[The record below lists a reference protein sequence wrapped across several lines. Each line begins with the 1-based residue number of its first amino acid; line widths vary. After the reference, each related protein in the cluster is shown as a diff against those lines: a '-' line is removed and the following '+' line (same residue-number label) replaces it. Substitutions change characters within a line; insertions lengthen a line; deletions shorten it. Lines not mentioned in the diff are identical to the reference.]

1 MFRALGAR
9 LTLDYKGVAGVALLE
24 AAAQRM
30 WSWASD
36 GLKTAA
42 EYTTSSEGLK
52 TAASLF
58 AEGEFHHN
66 GRTVTALRC
75 DSDNRS
81 LCRVTLQRPDEWDP
95 SILWLTTVDAVRT
108 GDAVD
113 VGVAVEQEM
122 RHLRVPPSPLAPP
135 LIALLHDFVDAGAI
149 AGTQRLRATAEAVVG
164 SEQIDS
170 FVDSCLLDAGRRLP
184 VVLFSAMKE
193 EDGVYPTN
201 AGSPA
206 LTARE
211 LCGLAHVYVM
221 PRVEDS
227 HRLTKRLALLSV
239 YDGAV
244 RVYWPR
250 FRLTDP
256 PPRHPLHLRQRLNTA
271 SGPAIIRRVV
281 EAGARSYRPPD
292 GTATLLATRWRQDEQ
307 QRIATITTD
316 PDPAHQASL
325 LREELLRVIDA
336 KVALEHDMD
345 LLRYQL
351 LRATER
357 TDELDSQLTGVRTV
371 LDPAAELSG
380 KPSAPLAEVVSP
392 DTGDVAL
399 GD

>member
-9 LTLDYKGVAGVALLE
+9 LTLDHKGVAGVALFE

-30 WSWASD
+30 WKWTTEGLKTADVYSAESD
-36 GLKTAA
+36 GLKTAP
-42 EYTTSSEGLK
+42 
-52 TAASLF
+52 SLF
-58 AEGEFHHN
+58 AEGEFHEN
-66 GRTVTALRC
+66 GRTATALRC

-81 LCRVTLQRPDEWDP
+81 LCRVTLQRADGWDP
-95 SILWLTTVDAVRT
+95 SLLWLTTIDAVRT

-113 VGVAVEQEM
+113 VGVSVEQDM
-122 RHLRVPPSPLAPP
+122 RHLRVPPSPLVPP
-135 LIALLHDFVDAGAI
+135 LIALLHDFVEAGAS
-149 AGTQRLRATAEAVVG
+149 AGTQRLRASPEAIVG

-170 FVDSCLLDAGRRLP
+170 FVDGCLLDAGRRLP
-184 VVLFSAMKE
+184 VVLFSAIKE
-193 EDGVYPTN
+193 EDGVYPPN
-201 AGSPA
+201 AGNPA

-227 HRLTKRLALLSV
+227 HRLTKRLAMLSV

-250 FRLTDP
+250 LRLNDP

-271 SGPAIIRRVV
+271 SAPAIIRRVV

-292 GTATLLATRWRQDEQ
+292 GTATLLATRWREDEQ
-307 QRIATITTD
+307 QRIAMIVSD
-316 PDPAHQASL
+316 PDPAIQAPL
-325 LREELLRVIDA
+325 LREELFRVIDA
-336 KVALEHDMD
+336 KVALEHDMET
-345 LLRYQL
+345 LRHQL

-357 TDELDSQLTGVRTV
+357 SDELDSQLTGTRTV
-371 LDPAAELSG
+371 LDPTTELSG
-380 KPSAPLAEVVSP
+380 RPSAQVLEVVAP
-392 DTGDVAL
+392 DAGEVAL

>member
-9 LTLDYKGVAGVALLE
+9 LTLDHKGVAGAALFE

-30 WSWASD
+30 WMWASD
-36 GLKTAA
+36 GLKTTDEYAA
-42 EYTTSSEGLK
+42 VSDGLK
-52 TAASLF
+52 TATSLF
-58 AEGEFHHN
+58 TEGEFHEN
-66 GRTVTALRC
+66 GRTATALRC

-113 VGVAVEQEM
+113 VGVSVEQDL

-135 LIALLHDFVDAGAI
+135 LIALLQDFVKAGAT
-149 AGTQRLRATAEAVVG
+149 AGTQRLHTTAEAIVG

-170 FVDSCLLDAGRRLP
+170 FVDSCLLDPGRRLP
-184 VVLFSAMKE
+184 VVLFSAVKE
-193 EDGVYPTN
+193 EDGVYPPN
-201 AGSPA
+201 AGNPA

-250 FRLTDP
+250 FRLNDP

-292 GTATLLATRWRQDEQ
+292 GTATLLATRWREDEQ
-307 QRIATITTD
+307 RRIATITND

-325 LREELLRVIDA
+325 LRDELLRVIDA
-336 KVALEHDMD
+336 KVALEHDMEM
-345 LLRYQL
+345 LRHQL

-357 TDELDSQLTGVRTV
+357 TDEPDSHVTGVRTV
-371 LDPAAELSG
+371 RDPATELSG
-380 KPSAPLAEVVSP
+380 RPAPTLEVVTS
-392 DTGDVAL
+392 DAGEVAL